1 MSIFMIIM
9 IITLVI
15 TTILFFWMK
24 RKAKKSINYI
34 AQVVAP
40 TINIQNRGNQNIGSD
55 GRNVNLLG
63 TCGTCLFVS
72 IFTAAFL
79 MTLINYHSDAIA
91 EGIFLVPVM
100 SLICPSIFYFN
111 NPQSFGI
118 IKDTLS

>member
-1 MSIFMIIM
+1 MIIM

-63 TCGTCLFVS
+63 TCGTCLFAS

-79 MTLINYHSDAIA
+79 MTLINYHSDSIA

-118 IKDTLS
+118 IKDALF

>member
-63 TCGTCLFVS
+63 TCATCLFVS

-79 MTLINYHSDAIA
+79 MTLINYHSDSIA

-118 IKDTLS
+118 IKDTLF